1 MNSTRQV
8 FWTDVAAHDLKE
20 IIGYISIRNPSNAKK
35 ILKKIKSKASS
46 LYSFPERGRIVPEL
60 QEQGISQYRELIIS
74 PWRLIY
80 RIAEK
85 EIYVLSLLDS
95 RQNVEDILLNRLI
108 QKKNR
113 DRDRDGHR

>member
-8 FWTDVAAHDLKE
+8 FWTDVAENDLKD
-20 IIGYISIRNPSNAKK
+20 IIGYISIRNPYNAQK
-35 ILKKIKSKASS
+35 ILKKIKSNAPN
-46 LYSFPERGRIVPEL
+46 LYTFPERGRIVPEL

-85 EIYVLSLLDS
+85 EVYVLSLLDS
-95 RQNVEDILLNRLI
+95 RQNVEDILLKRLI
-108 QKKNR
+108 HKKGR
-113 DRDRDGHR
+113 EQGA

>member
-8 FWTDVAAHDLKE
+8 FWTDVAENDLKE
-20 IIGYISIRNPSNAKK
+20 IIGYISIQNPSNAKK
-35 ILKKIKSKASS
+35 ILKKIKSKASG
-46 LYSFPERGRIVPEL
+46 LRTFPERGRIVIEL
-60 QEQGISQYRELIIS
+60 QKQGISQYREMIIS

-85 EIYVLSLLDS
+85 EIFVLSFLDS

-108 QKKNR
+108 NKKSR
-113 DRDRDGHR
+113 EQGA

>member
-8 FWTDVAAHDLKE
+8 FWTDVAENDLKE
-20 IIGYISIRNPSNAKK
+20 IIGYIS
-35 ILKKIKSKASS
+35 LKKIKSNASN
-46 LYSFPERGRIVPEL
+46 LYTFPERGRIIPEL

-85 EIYVLSLLDS
+85 EVYVLLLLDS
-95 RQNVEDILLNRLI
+95 RQNVEDILLKRLI
-108 QKKNR
+108 HKKGR
-113 DRDRDGHR
+113 EQGT